1 MDEFTPAESAL
12 LSRFCTNTDKP
23 TFGLVNLPQVV
34 CGALFSRY
42 SRSTKSARRI
52 LLEEFI
58 QNPEMQFEQI
68 VGSSSSSADQQLVA
82 TQKAEQFYDRVLVG
96 YGDDSV
102 AELGGAHLAC
112 EEISN
117 LATKFVQDARIGIS
131 PLEKSTR
138 YVYFHQ
144 KDKDGKYRYYRG
156 AEIAQKEGG
165 EEYLHTCD
173 LLFDTYVKLQAP
185 LGEFLKKKYPKPAP
199 KAGEEPLSDRAYDS
213 TIKAKV
219 CDLLRGLLPAS
230 TLTNTGLYGNGRA
243 FEYLLTRMYS
253 SDLPEVNF
261 LAGAMQGELTK
272 IIPSFVKRANDKHG
286 QATQD
291 YWKGCRQKTGTEAE
305 KNRAQ
310 SLFWSLSDRG
320 WNPERIHES
329 MPELSLVEYD
339 ARAEQKICTAIL
351 FANGWDYT
359 SAKARA
365 DLMSDEDRLSL
376 LSAYVGERGNRRHKP
391 GRAFEHAHY
400 TFAIC
405 GNFGQFR
412 DLHRHR
418 MLTQERQLLS
428 CNWGYDVPEELKEA
442 GLSDEFENAIQ
453 EAKAAYDHLRSA
465 RGPILAQYVVPMAY
479 RLRWYFH
486 LTLREA
492 FHLIELRS
500 MPQGHE
506 DYRRVVIQMHDQI
519 ARVHPRLASFMKF
532 VNRENVAL
540 ERLESEKKI
549 DEKLKKLGQN
559 QI

>member
-1 MDEFTPAESAL
+1 MDDFSPEQKAI
-12 LSRFCTNTDKP
+12 LSRFCTNVDKP

-42 SRSTKSARRI
+42 SRSTKSARRV

-58 QNPEMQFEQI
+58 QNPEMKFDEI
-68 VGSSSSSADQQLVA
+68 VGVAGGSASADQQLVA
-82 TQKAEQFYDRVLVG
+82 TQKAEAFYDRVLVG

-112 EEISN
+112 EEVSN
-117 LATKFVQDARIGIS
+117 LATKFIQDARIGLS

-144 KDKDGKYRYYRG
+144 KDSQGRYRYYRG
-156 AEIAQKEGG
+156 KEIADSP
-165 EEYLHTCD
+165 EYIRTCD
-173 LLFDTYVKLQAP
+173 LLFDTYVKLQEP
-185 LGEFLKKKYPKPAP
+185 LAAWLKKKYPKA
-199 KAGEEPLSDRAYDS
+199 ADVTDRAYDS

-253 SDLPEVNF
+253 SDLPEINT
-261 LAGAMQGELTK
+261 LAGDMQGELSK
-272 IIPSFVKRANDKHG
+272 AIPSFVKRANDKHG
-286 QATQD
+286 QATQG
-291 YWKGCRQKTGTEAE
+291 YWKSCRKKSAEAA
-305 KNRAQ
+305 KAYAA
-310 SLFWSLSDRG
+310 SASPVPV
-320 WNPERIHES
+320 PEV
-329 MPELSLVEYD
+329 ELIEYD
-339 ARAEQKICTAIL
+339 ERAEQKLCAAIL
-351 FANGWDYT
+351 FDSGGLDYAD
-359 SAKARA
+359 AKKKA
-365 DLMSDEDRLSL
+365 DEMDDTARLSL

-405 GNFGQFR
+405 GNFGQYR
-412 DLHRHR
+412 DLQRHR
-418 MLTQERQLLS
+418 MLTQERQLLT
-428 CNWGYDVPEELKEA
+428 CDWGYDVPEELKEA
-442 GLSDEFENAIQ
+442 GLAGEFEKATG
-453 EAKAAYDHLRSA
+453 EAKSAYLLLRQS
-465 RGPILAQYVVPMAY
+465 RGPALAQYSVPMAY

-506 DYRRVVIQMHDQI
+506 DYRRVAVKMADEM
-519 ARVHPRLASFMKF
+519 ARVHQRLASFMKF
-532 VNRENVAL
+532 VNRENVGL

-549 DEKLKKLGQN
+549 DEKLKKMGH
-559 QI
+559 

>member
-1 MDEFTPAESAL
+1 MDEFTPAEKAI
-12 LSRFCTNTDKP
+12 LSRFCTNTDNP

-144 KDKDGKYRYYRG
+144 KDKGGNYRYYRG

-286 QATQD
+286 QATQN
-291 YWKGCRQKTGTEAE
+291 YWKECKQKTKDKINEMGCDSLASANAPEVELIEFDERAE
-305 KNRAQ
+305 RKIIATILFSNGMDYAGAKNKAN
-310 SLFWSLSDRG
+310 SLSD
-320 WNPERIHES
+320 
-329 MPELSLVEYD
+329 
-339 ARAEQKICTAIL
+339 AE
-351 FANGWDYT
+351 
-359 SAKARA
+359 
-365 DLMSDEDRLSL
+365 RLSI
-376 LSAYVGERGNRRHKP
+376 LSSYVGERGNRRHKP

-428 CNWGYDVPEELKEA
+428 CDWGYDVPAELKEA
-442 GLSDEFENAIQ
+442 GLSAEFEEAMKKAQ
-453 EAKAAYDHLRSA
+453 ETYAHLLQA
-465 RGPILAQYVVPMAY
+465 RGPVLAQYVVPMAY

-486 LTLREA
+486 ISLREC

-506 DYRRVVIQMHDQI
+506 DYRRVAVKMADEIQ
-519 ARVHPRLASFMKF
+519 RVHPRLAFFMKF
-532 VNRENVAL
+532 VNRENVGL

>member
-1 MDEFTPAESAL
+1 MGEDFTPEQASI
-12 LSRFCTNTDKP
+12 LSRFCTNMDKP

-42 SRSTKSARRI
+42 SRSTKSARRL

-58 QNPEMQFEQI
+58 LNPEMKFEEI
-68 VGSSSSSADQQLVA
+68 VGAAGGSASADQQLVA
-82 TQKAEQFYDRVLVG
+82 TQKAEAFYDRVLVG

-112 EEISN
+112 EEVSN
-117 LATKFVQDARIGIS
+117 LATKFIQDARIGIS

-144 KDKDGKYRYYRG
+144 KDEKGSYRYYRG
-156 AEIAQKEGG
+156 AEIASP
-165 EEYLHTCD
+165 EYIKTCD
-173 LLFDTYVKLQAP
+173 MLFDTYVKLQEP
-185 LGEFLKKKYPKPAP
+185 LTKYLKKKYPKPAD
-199 KAGEEPLSDRAYDS
+199 ATDRAYES

-253 SDLPEVNF
+253 SDLAEVNR
-261 LAGAMQGELTK
+261 LAADMQEELAK
-272 IIPSFVKRANDKHG
+272 AIPSFVKRANDKHG
-286 QATQD
+286 QATQA
-291 YWKGCRQKTGTEAE
+291 YWKECRKNSAREAG
-305 KNRAQ
+305 KYAAKPSQ
-310 SLFWSLSDRG
+310 V
-320 WNPERIHES
+320 PEV
-329 MPELSLVEYD
+329 ELIEYD
-339 ARAEQKICTAIL
+339 DKAEEKICTAIL
-351 FANGWDYT
+351 FSQGRLDY
-359 SAKARA
+359 AKAKEA
-365 DLMSDEDRLSL
+365 AATMSDAARFSL
-376 LSAYVGERGNRRHKP
+376 LSSYVGERANRRHKP

-418 MLTQERQLLS
+418 MLTQERQMLG
-428 CNWGYDVPEELKEA
+428 CMHGYDVPSELKEA
-442 GLSDEFENAIQ
+442 GLAQEFEKAMQ
-453 EAKAAYDHLRSA
+453 EAKVAYDSLLAA
-465 RGPILAQYVVPMAY
+465 RGPALAQYVVPMAY

-506 DYRRVVIQMHDQI
+506 DYRRVAVRMHDEMVK
-519 ARVHPRLASFMKF
+519 VHPRLAGFMKF

-549 DEKLKKLGQN
+549 DEKLAKMKKTTSESKTTSD
-559 QI
+559 